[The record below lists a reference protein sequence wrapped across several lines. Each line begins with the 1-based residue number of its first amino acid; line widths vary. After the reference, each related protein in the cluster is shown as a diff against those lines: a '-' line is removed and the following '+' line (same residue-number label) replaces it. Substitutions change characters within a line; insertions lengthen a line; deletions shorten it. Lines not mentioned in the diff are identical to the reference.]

1 MKRVFNAVAAFLL
14 LLVMASCG
22 EDTIYSGFKKME
34 NGAYMIFYSKGDSE
48 VMPRLRDEATIQMA
62 QYFNDSLLFTTA
74 GDEPMR
80 IVLTEADF
88 EGDVMDGLLMMHVGD
103 SARLMVPA
111 DSVLAISMGMEEIPE
126 EYAGKAIY
134 YDLKLLSVKPFETRD
149 AERKAL
155 LDSLKVVEES
165 FLVPFRDDPK
175 NTMTESGLIVLE
187 KTGKGKVA
195 ELGEYV
201 NFDFTMCDHKGD
213 TVMNSFGV
221 EPVEIQY
228 GEEFI
233 SKGFHEALG
242 MVPGG
247 GEMRFVIP
255 SSLAFD
261 SVGYE
266 QFILPYTP
274 MVVRLKM
281 NSVMDK
287 ATYDKRQMAK
297 AAEKEAEKKRL
308 MDLEG
313 KSIADYIKT
322 HGITEAPTESGLY
335 ILNQEE
341 GLGNVAQWGD
351 EVTVHFIIKNIKDE
365 QLESSYDYGEPI
377 PFKIGEGKMFPA
389 IEEAVM
395 TMSKGGKVTLVTPSA
410 LAFGEADLGE
420 ILPPYSPLVIELEL
434 VEIK

>member
-1 MKRVFNAVAAFLL
+1 MKRVFNVVAVFLL
-14 LLVMASCG
+14 LLMMASCG
-22 EDTIYSGFKKME
+22 EDTIYSGFEKME
-34 NGAYMIFYSKGDSE
+34 NGAYMKFYSKSDSA
-48 VMPRLRDEATIQMA
+48 VMPRLRDEATIHMA

-74 GDEPMR
+74 GDEPLR
-80 IVLTEADF
+80 IVLTKANF
-88 EGDVMDGLLMMHVGD
+88 VGDVMDGLLMMHVGD

-111 DSVLAISMGMEEIPE
+111 DSVLTISMGVDTIPE

-134 YDLKLLSVKPFETRD
+134 YDLKLISVKPFEIRD
-149 AERKAL
+149 AERKVL
-155 LDSLKVVEES
+155 MDSLKAAEEA
-165 FLVPFRDDPK
+165 FLDSFRDDPK
-175 NTMTESGLIVLE
+175 NTVTESGLIVLK
-187 KTGKGKVA
+187 KTGKGKA
-195 ELGEYV
+195 AKLGEYV

-213 TVMNSFGV
+213 TIMNSFGV

-242 MVPGG
+242 MVPNG

-261 SVGYE
+261 SVGYQ

-287 ATYDKRQMAK
+287 ATYDQRQMAK
-297 AAEKEAEKKRL
+297 AAEMEAEKNRL
-308 MDLEG
+308 MTLES

-322 HGITEAPTESGLY
+322 HDITEAPTETGLY
-335 ILNQEE
+335 ILKQEE
-341 GLGNVAQWGD
+341 GLGDVAQWGD
-351 EVTVHFIIKNIKDE
+351 EVTVHFTIKNIKDE

-377 PFKIGEGKMFPA
+377 PFKIGEGEMFPA

-395 TMSKGGKVTLVTPSA
+395 TMSKGSKVTLVTPSA

-434 VEIK
+434 VDIK